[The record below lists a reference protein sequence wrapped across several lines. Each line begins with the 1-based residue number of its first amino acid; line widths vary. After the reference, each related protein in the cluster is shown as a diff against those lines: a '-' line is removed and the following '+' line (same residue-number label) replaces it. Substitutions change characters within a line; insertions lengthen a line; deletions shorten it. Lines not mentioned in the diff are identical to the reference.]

1 VPSLAVEQMAES
13 SLSRKGSGP
22 EFGQVSAVPL
32 SVRLRTWIGQYTARH
47 GKPPGRRA
55 IYLMGQEIAKDTR
68 RPKAEATR
76 MAGGTD
82 TGHLVSDKSG

>member
-1 VPSLAVEQMAES
+1 MAGRADGNGAEVGGVSQQVMDRFS
-13 SLSRKGSGP
+13 SRAQAIDG
-22 EFGQVSAVPL
+22 
-32 SVRLRTWIGQYTARH
+32 RLRAWIGQYTARH

>member
-1 VPSLAVEQMAES
+1 
-13 SLSRKGSGP
+13 
-22 EFGQVSAVPL
+22 
-32 SVRLRTWIGQYTARH
+32 
-47 GKPPGRRA
+47 
-55 IYLMGQEIAKDTR
+55 MGQEIAKDTR